1 METVSIT
8 RALADLKVLKARY
21 SRALSDL
28 EETAI
33 AIKKGNQLQ
42 SPHSGRTEEDFC
54 SAALSQYNKVI
65 DIYNRI
71 VQLKTAIDE
80 SNSLTYV
87 TIGKSSRMTVQE
99 AITQKNLLPLKEE
112 QLSILSAAL
121 FRARQSFE
129 NAEESNRLKLEKCL
143 SEIRTSGSSLSAKA
157 DLEKE
162 EKERIDRLYGVT
174 FVDPLKLASVVKTL
188 TEEIDDFKNNVDFA
202 LSESNATTFIQI

>member
-1 METVSIT
+1 METISIT

-33 AIKKGNQLQ
+33 AIKKGNQLL

-65 DIYNRI
+65 DIYDRI
-71 VQLKTAIDE
+71 VRLKTAIDE

-87 TIGKSSRMTVQE
+87 TIGKSRMTVQE

-112 QLSILSAAL
+112 RLSILSTAL

-129 NAEESNRLKLEKCL
+129 SAEESNRLKLEKCL

-174 FVDPLKLASVVKTL
+174 FVDPLKLASQVQSL
-188 TEEIDDFKNNVDFA
+188 TEEVDDFKNNVDFA